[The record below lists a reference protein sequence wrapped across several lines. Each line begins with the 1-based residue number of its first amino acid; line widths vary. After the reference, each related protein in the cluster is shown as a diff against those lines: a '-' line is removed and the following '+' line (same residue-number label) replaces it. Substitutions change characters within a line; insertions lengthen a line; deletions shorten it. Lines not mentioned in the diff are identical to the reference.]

1 MERLTESVKRIC
13 LGVALAAA
21 FLALG
26 GDAYAQDATPT
37 VDQGVAQVA
46 ELVNGNEVSV
56 AVRLVVLLSAMTFI
70 PAMILVMTPFTRF
83 VIVFSLLRQAL
94 GLQQSPPNQ
103 VLIGL
108 SLFLAML
115 VMQPTLDQVN
125 ANAVQPYMNG
135 EIETAQAMDAA
146 IGPVRAF
153 MLANVHSDDMQ
164 TMMRIARL
172 PRPETLDDIPTSAVV
187 SAYMLTELKTAFV
200 IAIKVYIPFLVMD
213 LVVASVLLAMGMM
226 MLPPVIISLPFK
238 LLLFVLMDGWGLL
251 MTSMVA
257 SFR

>member
-1 MERLTESVKRIC
+1 MDRLSTRAQRLC
-13 LGVALAAA
+13 CGLALAAL
-21 FLALG
+21 FLMFG
-26 GDAYAQDATPT
+26 GDAWAQDATPV

-46 ELVNGNEVSV
+46 DLVDGDEVSV

-70 PAMILVMTPFTRF
+70 PAMLLVMTPFTRF

-115 VMQPTLDQVN
+115 VMQPTLNQVN
-125 ANAVQPYMNG
+125 SEALQPYMNG
-135 EIETAQAMDAA
+135 EIETGQAIESG
-146 IGPVRAF
+146 IGPVRTF

-164 TMMRIARL
+164 TMIRIARL
-172 PRPETLDDIPTSAVV
+172 PRPESLSEIPTSAVV
-187 SAYMLTELKTAFV
+187 SAYVLTELKTAFV

>member
-1 MERLTESVKRIC
+1 VDRLKTSARRIC
-13 LGVALAAA
+13 LSVALAAA
-21 FLALG
+21 FLTLG
-26 GDAYAQDATPT
+26 GDAWAQDLVPS
-37 VDQGVAQVA
+37 VDQGVSQVA
-46 ELVNGNEVSV
+46 DLVDGDEVSV

-108 SLFLAML
+108 SLFLSML

-125 ANAVQPYMNG
+125 AESLQPYLAG
-135 EIETAQAMDAA
+135 EIKTGQA
-146 IGPVRAF
+146 IQGGIVPVRAF

-164 TMMRIARL
+164 TMLRIARL
-172 PRPETLDDIPTSAVV
+172 PRPESLEDIPTSAVV